1 MRSLVAAAGLFVI
14 ALPVACGY
22 NPHPKNGALPCTSH
36 CPDGYVCGA
45 GNYCWLENTPDNG
58 GTSAGGS
65 GGFGGVG
72 GSVDAGVPDAPGA
85 QPDVSLGGSVGGAGG
100 IIGGRGTGGSAIAST
115 GGAISPAGGAIVSSG
130 GTTGSIGGTIG
141 TRGGTTTGGAGG
153 IIGGRGPGGSSAIS
167 TGGAISRA
175 GGTIVSSGGTTG
187 SIGGTISTGGGTTT
201 GGAGGVG
208 GGLASTDAGVA
219 GAGGRGAGGGLA
231 SADANNCGVS
241 TVNLTKQPADLLLVL
256 DKTGSMTSAMDSSVT
271 CAAGTTTCQ
280 QRWTTVV
287 SGLDAVLSGAS
298 GDVNWGLELFN
309 SDGNCGVAA
318 PEVPIAPE
326 SAATIQTTIAGVT
339 PGGNTPTKVA
349 VNTAVAYLRTL
360 TDTNGKYILLA
371 TDGEP
376 NCLTTTGGGGV
387 GAGAS
392 DVAGTVAAITAAAA
406 AGFKVYVVGV
416 GPETGN
422 LDNFAAAGGTGHYY
436 PALSPQDLNAA
447 LATIVGTLASCTFN
461 LGKAPPEPNNVAVEF
476 NHDSSLRAP
485 HDTTQTNGWD
495 YTDSTNLA
503 IQLFGSWCDNVAN
516 GTYTSVAVLMGCTS
530 ILSQ

>member
-1 MRSLVAAAGLFVI
+1 
-14 ALPVACGY
+14 
-22 NPHPKNGALPCTSH
+22 
-36 CPDGYVCGA
+36 
-45 GNYCWLENTPDNG
+45 
-58 GTSAGGS
+58 
-65 GGFGGVG
+65 
-72 GSVDAGVPDAPGA
+72 
-85 QPDVSLGGSVGGAGG
+85 
-100 IIGGRGTGGSAIAST
+100 
-115 GGAISPAGGAIVSSG
+115 
-130 GTTGSIGGTIG
+130 
-141 TRGGTTTGGAGG
+141 
-153 IIGGRGPGGSSAIS
+153 
-167 TGGAISRA
+167 
-175 GGTIVSSGGTTG
+175 
-187 SIGGTISTGGGTTT
+187 
-201 GGAGGVG
+201 
-208 GGLASTDAGVA
+208 VA